1 MMDMVLEFLN
11 GRPLRVKYI
20 VLRILLVAVVMVF
33 NSFKEALLTTP
44 QRLRLHTGVSR
55 TLIP

>member
-1 MMDMVLEFLN
+1 MMDIVLDSLN
-11 GRPLRVKYI
+11 GHPIRVKYI

-33 NSFKEALLTTP
+33 NSFKEASLTTP

-55 TLIP
+55 TLTP